1 MDQSVKDNVV
11 KEVKEEA
18 GLDVEAL
25 RVVAILDKHKNNPA
39 KSAHR
44 VTKVFILCRLL
55 GGEFQPNSETVASG
69 FFSLD
74 DLPPL
79 SLGKNTTEQLALCL
93 EASRSEHWET
103 RFD

>member
-44 VTKVFILCRLL
+44 VTKVFILCRSL
-55 GGEFQPNSETVASG
+55 GGQFVEDSETTASSYFG
-69 FFSLD
+69 LD
-74 DLPPL
+74 ELPAL
-79 SLGKNTTEQLALCL
+79 HLGKNTPEQVALCF
-93 EASRSEHWET
+93 EASQAKHWET

>member
-39 KSAHR
+39 QSAHR
-44 VTKVFILCRLL
+44 VTKLFILCRSL
-55 GGEFQPNSETVASG
+55 GGQFVENSETTASAY
-69 FFSLD
+69 FALD
-74 DLPPL
+74 DLPDL
-79 SLGKNTTEQLALCL
+79 HLGKNTPEQIALCF
-93 EASRSEHWET
+93 EASHAKHWET
-103 RFD
+103 QFD